1 MIFLINFES
10 FFFAAAKVA
19 LPYFIIIMVTLMN
32 IFMSHPKHL
41 ENKNLRVLPLKLPTE
56 HFFKYIMVIILN
68 KYMQV
73 ILFEALIMVPALYIH
88 TKCTYIQNVHVYTF
102 LYMYILYIHTKCT
115 CTKMY
120 IHVLDKQLE
129 NKNSEEMFFVKW
141 SKF

>member
-88 TKCTYIQNVHVYTF
+88 TKCT
-102 LYMYILYIHTKCT
+102 

-129 NKNSEEMFFVKW
+129 NKNSEEMFFVK
-141 SKF
+141 